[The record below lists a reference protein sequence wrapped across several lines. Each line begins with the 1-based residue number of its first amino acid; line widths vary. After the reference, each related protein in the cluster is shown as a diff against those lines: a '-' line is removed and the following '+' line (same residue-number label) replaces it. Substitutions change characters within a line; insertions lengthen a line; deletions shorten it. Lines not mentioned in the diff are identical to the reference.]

1 MARLFWLFLFFCGR
15 VCCRFPLQ
23 KLKGIFM
30 RTVWS
35 RTFYRVQQFEKS
47 VLVEL
52 QKFKTQTYTITR
64 NLRRRT
70 QKCQQKYM
78 YKKERPQS
86 MDARNVDHT
95 SNVRLKNLQTVLRGK
110 NFHFLLLSF
119 NFWQT
124 GHRSH
129 QAHVRRIFMLN
140 WKWCQGHQSCLTC
153 SWEKKTFLQLCIVK
167 HLIANI
173 SSGALDRIWCQL
185 TARLVVPQLSFTC

>member
-1 MARLFWLFLFFCGR
+1 MSRLFRHFLFFCGR

-52 QKFKTQTYTITR
+52 QKFKTQTHTITR

-110 NFHFLLLSF
+110 TSIFC
-119 NFWQT
+119 FWVLIFGKQVT
-124 GHRSH
+124 DLIKLTFAAYSCSTESD
-129 QAHVRRIFMLN
+129 VRDINLV
-140 WKWCQGHQSCLTC
+140 SLVL
-153 SWEKKTFLQLCIVK
+153 EKKRPFYNYASSSTWLQTSPAVLWTE
-167 HLIANI
+167 
-173 SSGALDRIWCQL
+173 SGANWL
-185 TARLVVPQLSFTC
+185 LVWLYPS